1 MSDNGGAVVTRSIGF
16 LSRDKPVDR
25 EVAMSGTTSRSESSV
40 RPGIQVEALVVRG
53 RVLFGVVIVVGI
65 DVLFLKRS

>member
-1 MSDNGGAVVTRSIGF
+1 MTRSIGF
-16 LSRDKPVDR
+16 PSRDKPVDR
-25 EVAMSGTTSRSESSV
+25 EVAMIGTASRSESSV

>member
-1 MSDNGGAVVTRSIGF
+1 MTRPVGF
-16 LSRDKPVDR
+16 RFPDKPVDR

-65 DVLFLKRS
+65 DVLFLRGHNL

>member
-1 MSDNGGAVVTRSIGF
+1 MTRSIGF
-16 LSRDKPVDR
+16 RFRDKPVDR
-25 EVAMSGTTSRSESSV
+25 EVAMIGTASRSESSV
-40 RPGIQVEALVVRG
+40 RPGVQVEALVVRG